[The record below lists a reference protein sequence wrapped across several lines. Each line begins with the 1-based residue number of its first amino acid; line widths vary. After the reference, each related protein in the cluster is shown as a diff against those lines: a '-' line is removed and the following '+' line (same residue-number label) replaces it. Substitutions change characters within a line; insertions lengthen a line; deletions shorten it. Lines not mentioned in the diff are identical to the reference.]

1 MTAYTTLS
9 NTAVSVGGIPSGAT
23 VTAFRDNPI
32 AIAEGTAGA
41 PKILSRA
48 LGLDTGSGTVTTGVS
63 AFTGL
68 GDIAELIVAT
78 NLTVTVNNDT
88 AEATARYRLS
98 NDGGGSWGS
107 YITTKSVPLTSNTN
121 ETKTESSAYLVDFSA
136 SDAIE
141 FSCVI
146 TGTGT
151 RSFNFAFW
159 PVKGD
164 T

>member
-1 MTAYTTLS
+1 MTTYTTHADALFDPG
-9 NTAVSVGGIPSGAT
+9 APILGGVALQS
-23 VTAFRDNPI
+23 RDNLI
-32 AIAEGTAGA
+32 AVTEGGTNA

-121 ETKTESSAYLVDFSA
+121 ETKTESSVYLVDFST